1 MADGE
6 VGLTTGDG
14 DGTKPQVGGLVEA
27 VRKGVS
33 TSHLDSRHSICMF
46 REEGAN
52 AIFAAPSMLR
62 CSRGNSCRGAVRLLT
77 IPEQ

>member
-46 REEGAN
+46 REEAGGSQRH
-52 AIFAAPSMLR
+52 FR
-62 CSRGNSCRGAVRLLT
+62 CSVHAALLPGKFLSGRSET
-77 IPEQ
+77 ADDT